1 MLSLVLSLV
10 FSGIKS
16 FENVA
21 RVSSSVAEYPNQL
34 LKGSHLGLLLG
45 AGRTAITLMKASNSG
60 GRKFASSGMTSQS
73 RVVTLSSACTRIEL
87 ETTSLPEFHIEFSF
101 GGGGNMNQSYN
112 KTLPF
117 LGGSGDMLSQK
128 I

>member
-45 AGRTAITLMKASNSG
+45 AGRTAITLMKASNSR

-87 ETTSLPEFHIEFSF
+87 ETTSLPEFHIEFF
-101 GGGGNMNQSYN
+101 VGGGG
-112 KTLPF
+112 
-117 LGGSGDMLSQK
+117 GG